1 MGTLKQSRTKVNKN
15 ASPAEPNH
23 NKDESKDL
31 INPVVSPDDSQDLGA
46 KAAAPVSKVSNPFPN
61 QGDPKKIK
69 YPAHTVITK
78 EDVEI
83 DLEPLRNAFDAEGL
97 DLSEAFY
104 QRIQSILE
112 EPLRAKIEEISEEIS
127 DVYAAAF
134 AEELNELNDTLEE
147 RVDSVLGH
155 ICEEWQENNQLAIE
169 YGIRNELTESFID
182 GLRGLFESHY
192 IEVPDERFD
201 ILEDMENTIE
211 ELKGDFSKLYEDNFE
226 LKRANEGLYEQLEI
240 ANKREIIL
248 DESYDLSETDKEKLM
263 ALSEGFMDLDVN
275 SFKRKVSNIKENH
288 FPKYKEVNYLTED
301 LDETEYLGEDTIDP
315 GVASVASMLL

>member
-23 NKDESKDL
+23 NKDESTDL
-31 INPVVSPDDSQDLGA
+31 INPVVTPDDNQDLGA

-61 QGDPKKIK
+61 QGDPKKLK
-69 YPAHTVITK
+69 YPAHAVVTK
-78 EDVEI
+78 EDIEI
-83 DLEPLRNAFDAEGL
+83 DLDPLRNAFESEGL

-127 DVYAAAF
+127 DIYALAL
-134 AEELNELNDTLEE
+134 AEELNELNDLLEE

-169 YGIRNELTESFID
+169 YGIRNELTESFIN
-182 GLRGLFESHY
+182 GLKGLFETHY
-192 IEVPDERFD
+192 IEVPEERFD
-201 ILEDMENTIE
+201 IMEEMENTIE
-211 ELKGDFSKLYEDNFE
+211 ELKSDFSKLYEDNFE
-226 LKRANEGLYEQLEI
+226 LKQANSGLYEQLELSK
-240 ANKREIIL
+240 KREIVL

-263 ALSEGFMDLDVN
+263 SLSEGFMELDVD
-275 SFKRKVSNIKENH
+275 SFKRKVSTIKENH

-301 LDETEYLGEDTIDP
+301 LDEVEYINEDAIDP